1 MRNRNG
7 LTTVLMGTSTRN
19 EIMID
24 SRPGTTKKPIPTGEQ
39 YFPQS
44 RPEPEKRERLPSQEP
59 APKAPPFND

>member
-1 MRNRNG
+1 
-7 LTTVLMGTSTRN
+7 
-19 EIMID
+19 MID